1 MISLIIFILSFV
13 LGSIIIFSKVK
24 NTSLAISIVAILINL
39 YFLFRRNLYYAFHVS
54 YGVGNFGFTVNDF
67 NFPFLV
73 TILLVTSITA
83 YYSTRYMTKKF
94 EEMGGG
100 NWGAYYTLYTLFSLS
115 MLYAVLSI
123 NLLEI
128 YVFLEIALVTSF
140 LLILMYGYGDRRRI
154 SLLYF
159 IWTHVGTLLTLSSI
173 IIIGLTTGSMDVYN
187 GTSYGLLNYSSIPY
201 SGFVLAIGIVGM
213 LIKSATFGFNIW
225 LPYAHGEAPTPISVL
240 LSPNM
245 VGLGVFVIMIYFYLF
260 PQLSFAAPI
269 FIALALLTMIYGGIN
284 ALSQRD
290 FKRFLAYS
298 TVSQMGYML
307 LGSSIAFAIGLRSS
321 FIALP
326 LGIIASLLV
335 YVSHGLGKAILFM
348 SAGST
353 ITELETRD
361 LEKLGGLYVSSPFHS
376 TLSFFGVLNILGL
389 PPTVGLL
396 SEILLLL
403 SAGELIG
410 VYGIVGFAIVTV
422 VLMIAIAISSGYGTY
437 LFKKVYGETLKI
449 KESLDRA
456 TQYTISMSILA
467 FFSVLFFFFP
477 QLLFHGG
484 PDPLAYFIQIVRGS
498 DLLLPFIVFLPMVGS
513 LLALVLPI
521 RIGDVGRGVIS
532 TVIIGLS
539 ALAAIINLT
548 SVIHGSNPF
557 YVPSHFQWAFSYFD
571 FSSSLMQA
579 VLGVFVSVLSTLIA
593 IYSIGYM
600 KEDRVLRRYWAFF
613 SIFVASML
621 AVIYSD
627 NLLLFMAGWEGT
639 GLASYGLISYW
650 LNDDQR
656 NVVGD
661 FDRKVFGIRNLSF
674 PTISGIRAL
683 VFTRIGDV
691 AMLTGLG
698 VLVLLT
704 SHTQFAG
711 TTLLYPS
718 PSGGLVTFLASLPSR
733 YPSFAWLIMLFIF
746 LGGLSKSAQFPFTQ
760 WLLTAMTGPTP
771 VSALIHAAT
780 MVNLGAMLTF
790 LFYPFMNLASAQTA
804 LYMEIAVGVT
814 LFTAFYAS
822 FNALVAR
829 EQKLILAN
837 STADQISLMIFAPSL
852 GGLLSFYT
860 GNPALL
866 VAGIVAGLIQMIAHG
881 IYKASLFMNAG
892 YVIHLTENRYIS
904 SFRNLYRKAPVV
916 FVLQLIAALNLA
928 NFPFLLG
935 FWGHDVIS
943 NISAS
948 TELFYATLLLDLL
961 GSIYIMRLVFK
972 TFNWR
977 KAEEVEEHEASRI
990 MIVSPLLLV
999 LASIVVGGT
1008 FYSLYHFISSTFSL
1022 SYAIYGLDIGSI
1034 IVGLVGIAIAILAFY
1049 VGQVD
1054 LYGNNIT
1061 RGIINFFYYGW
1072 YINPAFDA
1080 IGMGYRRFSELVFK
1094 GFETG
1099 VLDNLINYK
1108 LPSSITSAGS
1118 KIFNG
1123 IQTQVLRDYVAVY
1136 GAGIVVLFLLFL
1148 ILFLGVR

>member
-1 MISLIIFILSFV
+1 
-13 LGSIIIFSKVK
+13 
-24 NTSLAISIVAILINL
+24 
-39 YFLFRRNLYYAFHVS
+39 
-54 YGVGNFGFTVNDF
+54 VGNFGFTVNDF
-67 NFPFLV
+67 NFPFLI

-353 ITELETRD
+353 ITELETRA

-484 PDPLAYFIQIVRGS
+484 PDPLAYFIQIVR
-498 DLLLPFIVFLPMVGS
+498 
-513 LLALVLPI
+513 
-521 RIGDVGRGVIS
+521 
-532 TVIIGLS
+532 
-539 ALAAIINLT
+539 
-548 SVIHGSNPF
+548 
-557 YVPSHFQWAFSYFD
+557 
-571 FSSSLMQA
+571 
-579 VLGVFVSVLSTLIA
+579 
-593 IYSIGYM
+593 
-600 KEDRVLRRYWAFF
+600 
-613 SIFVASML
+613 
-621 AVIYSD
+621 
-627 NLLLFMAGWEGT
+627 
-639 GLASYGLISYW
+639 
-650 LNDDQR
+650 
-656 NVVGD
+656 
-661 FDRKVFGIRNLSF
+661 
-674 PTISGIRAL
+674 
-683 VFTRIGDV
+683 
-691 AMLTGLG
+691 
-698 VLVLLT
+698 
-704 SHTQFAG
+704 
-711 TTLLYPS
+711 
-718 PSGGLVTFLASLPSR
+718 
-733 YPSFAWLIMLFIF
+733 
-746 LGGLSKSAQFPFTQ
+746 
-760 WLLTAMTGPTP
+760 
-771 VSALIHAAT
+771 
-780 MVNLGAMLTF
+780 
-790 LFYPFMNLASAQTA
+790 AQT
-804 LYMEIAVGVT
+804 
-814 LFTAFYAS
+814 FFC
-822 FNALVAR
+822 
-829 EQKLILAN
+829 
-837 STADQISLMIFAPSL
+837 
-852 GGLLSFYT
+852 
-860 GNPALL
+860 
-866 VAGIVAGLIQMIAHG
+866 
-881 IYKASLFMNAG
+881 
-892 YVIHLTENRYIS
+892 HL
-904 SFRNLYRKAPVV
+904 
-916 FVLQLIAALNLA
+916 
-928 NFPFLLG
+928 
-935 FWGHDVIS
+935 
-943 NISAS
+943 
-948 TELFYATLLLDLL
+948 
-961 GSIYIMRLVFK
+961 
-972 TFNWR
+972 
-977 KAEEVEEHEASRI
+977 
-990 MIVSPLLLV
+990 
-999 LASIVVGGT
+999 
-1008 FYSLYHFISSTFSL
+1008 
-1022 SYAIYGLDIGSI
+1022 
-1034 IVGLVGIAIAILAFY
+1034 
-1049 VGQVD
+1049 
-1054 LYGNNIT
+1054 
-1061 RGIINFFYYGW
+1061 
-1072 YINPAFDA
+1072 
-1080 IGMGYRRFSELVFK
+1080 
-1094 GFETG
+1094 
-1099 VLDNLINYK
+1099 
-1108 LPSSITSAGS
+1108 
-1118 KIFNG
+1118 
-1123 IQTQVLRDYVAVY
+1123 
-1136 GAGIVVLFLLFL
+1136 
-1148 ILFLGVR
+1148 